1 MLNNKSIID
10 ILNSDLI
17 NGISNLSQ
25 FYNIYQSTKAG
36 TYAQMNHDLS
46 LQTNEIEKKLDEQT
60 NQIVSQIIEHVKE
73 ISLQNKKIIKLL
85 EEVVISN
92 AK

>member
-1 MLNNKSIID
+1 
-10 ILNSDLI
+10 
-17 NGISNLSQ
+17 
-25 FYNIYQSTKAG
+25 
-36 TYAQMNHDLS
+36 MNHDLS

-60 NQIVSQIIEHVKE
+60 NQIVSQIIEYVKE
-73 ISLQNKKIIKLL
+73 IGLQNKKIIKLL

>member
-1 MLNNKSIID
+1 
-10 ILNSDLI
+10 
-17 NGISNLSQ
+17 
-25 FYNIYQSTKAG
+25 
-36 TYAQMNHDLS
+36 MNHDLS

-60 NQIVSQIIEHVKE
+60 NQIVSQIIEYVKE